1 MNTTNTILIIILVL
15 LVGFGVW
22 YFTSNQSA
30 PAPTEDNNAIEV
42 NLGGGDAP
50 EGEPTPN

>member
-22 YFTSNQSA
+22 YFTSNQNVQ
-30 PAPTEDNNAIEV
+30 APTEDNNAIEV
-42 NLGGGDAP
+42 NLGGSDSP

>member
-22 YFTSNQSA
+22 YFTSNQTT

-42 NLGGGDAP
+42 NLGGSGTP
-50 EGEPTPN
+50 EGEPAAN